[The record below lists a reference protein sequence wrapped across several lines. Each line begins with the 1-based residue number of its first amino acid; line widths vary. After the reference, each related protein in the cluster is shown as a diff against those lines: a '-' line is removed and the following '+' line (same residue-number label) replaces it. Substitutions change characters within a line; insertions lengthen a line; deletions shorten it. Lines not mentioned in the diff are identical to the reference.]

1 MKIKSSVGYTICC
14 VNQRRYY
21 KRKYDLVIGVKEDLI
36 KVKGVFCRQNE
47 RNLQAFNSV
56 SSLIVM
62 NEILQL
68 VIKNMELGHQM
79 TFMVRPRPSGP

>member
-1 MKIKSSVGYTICC
+1 MKIKSMWATQHIN
-14 VNQRRYY
+14 NQRRYY

-36 KVKGVFCRQNE
+36 KVKGVFCCQNE
-47 RNLQAFNSV
+47 RNLQAFISV

-68 VIKNMELGHQM
+68 VIKNMELGN
-79 TFMVRPRPSGP
+79 